1 VNGSDIANSVQP
13 FGQRI
18 ELDLCFFGSEVCA
31 PGHFWGPGIRPHYIF
46 HYVHSGKGIM
56 RIGEQ
61 IYPVVKGQGFL
72 ICPNSIVYYKADDA
86 EPWTYSWVGFQ
97 GLYAKAYL
105 ERAQLSY
112 AQPIFDSKGNL
123 WFEGFLDE
131 MVHAQ
136 SITRNSDVQL
146 QSIMYRFFAE
156 LIVST
161 PEMKEI
167 PTSAHSK
174 EAYIRKAIE
183 YLEIH
188 FSQKISVLDIAQYV
202 GLDRTY
208 LSSLFKEKLGHSLQI
223 YLLHY
228 RMNRACELL
237 KNQELTIGDISRSVG
252 YTDPLLFSKMFKKV
266 NNVSP
271 KAFRTT
277 LDNFLID

>member
-1 VNGSDIANSVQP
+1 VNGNDIRNSVQP

-18 ELDLCFFGSEVCA
+18 ELDLCFFGNEVCT
-31 PGHFWGPGIRPHYIF
+31 PGHFWGPGIRQHYIF

-61 IYPVVKGQGFL
+61 IHTITKGQGFL
-72 ICPNSIVYYKADDA
+72 ICPDSIVYYKADD
-86 EPWTYSWVGFQ
+86 EDPWTYTWVGFQ

-105 ERAQLSY
+105 ERAHLSQ

-131 MVHAQ
+131 MVQAQ
-136 SITRNSDVQL
+136 KITRNSDVGL

-156 LIVST
+156 LIVSA

-167 PTSAHSK
+167 PTPAHSK

-188 FSQKISVLDIAQYV
+188 FSQKISVLNIAQYV

-208 LSSLFKEKLGHSLQI
+208 LSSLFKEKLGQSLQI
-223 YLLHY
+223 YLLQY
-228 RMNRACELL
+228 RMDRAKELL
-237 KNQELTIGDISRSVG
+237 KNQDLTIGDISRSVG
-252 YTDPLLFSKMFKKV
+252 YTDPLLFSKMFKKI
-266 NNVSP
+266 NRVSP
-271 KAFRTT
+271 KAYRAACNTQKG
-277 LDNFLID
+277 